1 MQWLPE
7 IILVPTILVNLLAS
21 LLIILTIWL
30 LRRLLLRIA
39 LQRFDNAVTRY
50 QWRKISD
57 YTAAVLIILLLGPLW
72 VGGLG
77 NTATYFGL
85 LSAGLAIALQP
96 LIVNLAGWAFII
108 WRRPFSVGDRIQIG
122 NQRGDV
128 IDLRLFQFT
137 LMEIGNW
144 VDADQSTGRVLH
156 VPNGSVFSEVVAN
169 YSRGFEYIWNEMPVL
184 ITFESN
190 WQKAKQLL
198 HATAIKHS
206 AHLSEAAQHK
216 VKEASRR
223 FLITYSILTP
233 TVYTSV
239 KESGVMLTI
248 RYLCEPQQRRG
259 SEQAIWEDILLEF
272 ARHSDIDFAYP
283 TQRFYHN
290 LLEGKTGT
298 KPDQGSVSI
307 PEPHLPG

>member
-1 MQWLPE
+1 MQWLSEVTLAP
-7 IILVPTILVNLLAS
+7 ILLVNLLIS
-21 LLIILTIWL
+21 LLIILAVWL

-39 LQRFDNAVTRY
+39 LQRFDSAVTRY

-57 YTAAVLIILLLGPLW
+57 YVSVVLIVLLVGPLW
-72 VGGLG
+72 IGGLG
-77 NTATYFGL
+77 NAATYFGL

-96 LIVNLAGWAFII
+96 LIVNLAGWAFIV
-108 WRRPFSVGDRIQIG
+108 WRRPFSVGDRIQLG

-128 IDLRLFQFT
+128 IDLRLFQFS

-156 VPNGSVFSEVVAN
+156 VPNGAVFSEVVAN
-169 YSRGFEYIWNEMPVL
+169 YSRGFEYIWNEIPVL
-184 ITFESN
+184 LTFESS

-198 HATAIKHS
+198 QAIAAKHS
-206 AHLSEAAQHK
+206 AHLSEAAERK

-223 FLITYSILTP
+223 FLITYSVLTP

-239 KESGVMLTI
+239 KDSGVMLTI
-248 RYLCEPQQRRG
+248 RYLCEPRQRRG

-272 ARHSDIDFAYP
+272 ARHSDVDFAYP

-290 LLEGKTGT
+290 LREGKVGT
-298 KPDQGSVSI
+298 KPAHTDQAG
-307 PEPHLPG
+307 

>member
-1 MQWLPE
+1 MAWLRQISLDPSLLE
-7 IILVPTILVNLLAS
+7 NLFLS
-21 LLIILTIWL
+21 LLIILTLWL
-30 LRRLLLRIA
+30 LRQLLLRTA
-39 LQRFDNAVTRY
+39 LQRFENAVTRY
-50 QWRKISD
+50 QWRKISG
-57 YTAAVLIILLLGPLW
+57 YITAVLIVVLVGPLW
-72 VGGLG
+72 LGGLG

-96 LIVNLAGWAFII
+96 LIVNLAGWAFIM

-128 IDLRLFQFT
+128 IDLRLFQFS

-156 VPNGSVFSEVVAN
+156 VPNGAVFSEVVAN
-169 YSRGFEYIWNEMPVL
+169 YSRGFEYIWNELPVL

-190 WQKAKQLL
+190 WQKAKQILETI
-198 HATAIKHS
+198 AAKHS
-206 AHLSEAAQHK
+206 AHLSESAQRK

-233 TVYTSV
+233 AVYTRV
-239 KESGVMLTI
+239 KEHGVMLTI
-248 RYLCEPQQRRG
+248 RYLCEPRRRRG
-259 SEQAIWEDILLEF
+259 SEQAIWEDILQEF
-272 ARHSDIDFAYP
+272 ATCSDIDFAYP

-290 LLEGKTGT
+290 LLEGKAQR
-298 KPDQGSVSI
+298 KPSRI
-307 PEPHLPG
+307 E